1 MNKLKY
7 LLSNSGK
14 FHHFELAKVLY
25 KRNQLTKII
34 CGYPWFKLKYEKI
47 PKSFVESHGIFNTVR
62 YFVGDN
68 NKLKSFTDYLDILN
82 KKNIDR
88 ITCKYTDNDDVD
100 VLIALS
106 SVGLNAGKKISK
118 NNKIYICERSSSH
131 IIFQEKILAE
141 EYKEFNQPKFIINKW
156 FIDRDLEE
164 YEEADII
171 LVPSLFVKKSF
182 EKFNINK
189 KVKVLQFGSNLENF
203 FPISSI
209 KKDNKF
215 FDILFIGAHSFR
227 KGLHYLIDA
236 FHQFKHPYKR
246 LHIVGGSTVDKNFFR
261 NKIKHEK
268 IIVYGHVNQLKL
280 NDIINRS
287 HVFILP
293 SLEEGMAIVTLQAIA
308 SGCPVIVSENTGAAE
323 LVNENKCGFVVPIR
337 NSKAI
342 ADKLTLLMDNKNLLN
357 EFSHNAHKIATKNT
371 WDHYVN
377 KLDQLI
383 VSFKENK

>member
-1 MNKLKY
+1 MKQLNY
-7 LLSNSGK
+7 LISTYGR
-14 FHHFELAKVLY
+14 FHNFEVAKVLY
-25 KRNQLTKII
+25 KRNQLVKII
-34 CGYPWFKLKYEKI
+34 SGYPWFKLKRENI
-47 PKSFVESHGIFNTVR
+47 PRNLVQCFGLFLIANTKLFKS
-62 YFVGDN
+62 
-68 NKLKSFTDYLDILN
+68 
-82 KKNIDR
+82 KNIYNYLAVLNAKNVDR
-88 ITCKYTDNDDVD
+88 MAYKYVDQAD

-106 SVGLNAGKKISK
+106 GTGLKSGKKMIAD
-118 NNKIYICERSSSH
+118 NKIYLCERSSSH
-131 IIFQEKILAE
+131 ILFQQEILAE
-141 EYKEFNQPKFIINKW
+141 EYKTLNQSPFIINKW
-156 FIDRDLEE
+156 HISRELQE
-164 YEEADII
+164 YNESDII

-182 EKFNINK
+182 ENYFPNSNK
-189 KVKVLQFGSNLENF
+189 VQVLNFGMDLQNF
-203 FPISSI
+203 FPINTI
-209 KKDNKF
+209 KKDEKF
-215 FDILFIGAHSFR
+215 FDILFIGQQSIR

-246 LHIVGGSTVDKNFFR
+246 LHIVGAHTQDKNFFS
-261 NKIKHEK
+261 NKIKHDQ
-268 IIVYGHVNQLKL
+268 IIVHGVVNQLKL

-383 VSFKENK
+383 VSFKENKL